1 MYIFHLRMNIF
12 LFFKNKVSSRV
23 GDQPPALHADH
34 LRRGDPADPA
44 VHSDSRGF
52 ITTSQLPKRIM
63 SLSFL
68 YIFSQES

>member
-44 VHSDSRGF
+44 VHSDSRGCHRGG
-52 ITTSQLPKRIM
+52 SEAAAYWSRA
-63 SLSFL
+63 
-68 YIFSQES
+68 